1 MGKNVSSK
9 YGEKRF
15 DNAKKS
21 TSDAI
26 KTASKAAI
34 KKKAEATGDL
44 IGITIA
50 DKLKRFSK
58 KSSKELQNKET
69 KVDVDWVTLNKRC
82 ISPEER

>member
-34 KKKAEATGDL
+34 KKKQKQPVIWL
-44 IGITIA
+44 V
-50 DKLKRFSK
+50 
-58 KSSKELQNKET
+58 LQLLRN
-69 KVDVDWVTLNKRC
+69 
-82 ISPEER
+82 